1 MELLNEPTN
10 HHVAVAGFLY
20 AMRVYSRR
28 WGGHTYQQR
37 ARPVCVSPL
46 SQIQTGTVRSQTSA
60 PIQKSRPLKFALAPC
75 PNHVI
80 RWRRHIIVMDV
91 VQL

>member
-1 MELLNEPTN
+1 MDLLNEPTN

-20 AMRVYSRR
+20 AMRVCSRR

-37 ARPVCVSPL
+37 ARLVRVSPL
-46 SQIQTGTVRSQTSA
+46 SQIQAGMVRSQTAA
-60 PIQKSRPLKFALAPC
+60 PIQESRPLKFALAPC

-80 RWRRHIIVMDV
+80 RLRRHIIVMDV
-91 VQL
+91 AQL